1 MKQEELKFAIRG
13 TLIHAPSAG
22 DIEVLENALLAVDDG
37 GRIAAVTGPGQP
49 DYGKLEQTAKEAGKL
64 EVLSAVEYLLPG
76 LVDTHVHA
84 PQWPQ
89 LGKAL
94 DRPLDEW
101 LQKYTFPL
109 EARYADA
116 EFAERVYDNLVHTLI
131 ANGTTTAMYYATIH
145 LEASKRL
152 AEICLEKGQRALVG
166 KVAMDNPEQC
176 PDYYRDASAGQGLED
191 TVSFI
196 EQVTGMPGNAGRL
209 VLPVITPR
217 FIPACTDEMLLGLG
231 DLAQRTGCHVQTHCS
246 EGDWEHAYVLE
257 RHGKTD
263 TLSLDGFGLL
273 TPQTVLAHCDFI
285 DDADMG
291 VIRGADTGIAH
302 CPLSNLYFANAVF
315 PARKALDRGLQV
327 GLGTDIAAG
336 ANPGILHNCQMAV
349 TASRALEDGVNPDL
363 SAADRGTASA
373 RIDFREAFWMATAG
387 GGEALGLKV
396 GKFKQGYEFDA
407 IVVDTGAPDSNL
419 IIWEDM
425 DDGDD
430 ILQKIIYN
438 ADRRNIKRV
447 WVQGEQVKR

>member
-1 MKQEELKFAIRG
+1 M
-13 TLIHAPSAG
+13 
-22 DIEVLENALLAVDDG
+22 
-37 GRIAAVTGPGQP
+37 AAQA
-49 DYGKLEQTAKEAGKL
+49 GKLEQ
-64 EVLSAVEYLLPG
+64 LSPQEYLLPG

-116 EFAERVYDNLVHTLI
+116 GFAERVYRNLVQTLI

-145 LEASKRL
+145 LESSMRL
-152 AEICLEKGQRALVG
+152 AEICLEQGQRALVG
-166 KVAMDNPEQC
+166 KIAMDNPEQC
-176 PDYYRDASAGQGLED
+176 PDYYRDASAAQGLED
-191 TVSFI
+191 TGSFM
-196 EQVTGMPGNAGRL
+196 EQVLGMPGNTGGL

-217 FIPACTDEMLLGLG
+217 FIPACTDELLQGLG
-231 DLAQRTGCHVQTHCS
+231 ELAQHSGCHVQTHCS

-257 RHGKTD
+257 RYGKTD

-273 TPQTVLAHCDFI
+273 TPQTILAHCDFI

-291 VIRGADTGIAH
+291 VIKGAETGIAH

-327 GLGTDIAAG
+327 GLGTDIAGG
-336 ANPGILHNCQMAV
+336 ANPGILYNCQMAV
-349 TASRALEDGVNPDL
+349 TASRALEDGVNPNL
-363 SAADRGTASA
+363 PAEERGTAGA

-396 GKFKQGYEFDA
+396 GKFVEDYAFDA

-425 DDGDD
+425 DSGDD

-447 WVQGEQVKR
+447 WVQGEQVKW

>member
-1 MKQEELKFAIRG
+1 MKQDELKLALRG
-13 TLIHAPSAG
+13 TLIHTPAAG
-22 DIEVLENALLAVDDG
+22 EVEILENALVAVG
-37 GRIAAVTGPGQP
+37 NNGQIAAVTTPGRS
-49 DYGKLEQTAKEAGKL
+49 DYAQLEQVATQAGKLEQ
-64 EVLSAVEYLLPG
+64 LSPQEYLLPG

-116 EFAERVYDNLVHTLI
+116 DFAERVYRSLVRTLV

-145 LEASKRL
+145 LESSLRL
-152 AEICLEKGQRALVG
+152 AEICLEQGQRALVG

-191 TVSFI
+191 TGSFM
-196 EQVTGMPGNAGRL
+196 EQVPGMPGNTGGL

-217 FIPACTDEMLLGLG
+217 FIPACTDELLQGLG
-231 DLAQRTGCHVQTHCS
+231 ELAQHSGCHVQTHCS

-257 RHGKTD
+257 RCGKTD

-273 TPQTVLAHCDFI
+273 TPRTVLAHCDFI

-291 VIRGADTGIAH
+291 VIKGTETGIAH

-336 ANPGILHNCQMAV
+336 ANPGILHNCQVAV
-349 TASRALEDGVNPDL
+349 AASRALEDGVNPDL
-363 SAADRGTASA
+363 PSAERGAAGA

-396 GKFKQGYEFDA
+396 GKFVRGYAFDA
-407 IVVDTGAPDSNL
+407 IVVDAGEPDSNL

-425 DDGDD
+425 DSGDD

-447 WVQGEQVKR
+447 WVQGEQVKG